1 MCAYCKTD
9 DSWIWGLADFRCRVR
24 GYVMLHG
31 IVSQLSLLL
40 RELAPHG
47 ARESGRQTDKQTR
60 GRKEREHARQRERRE
75 AIEGE
80 SEGEAYTLLNLN
92 TVINFQ

>member
-1 MCAYCKTD
+1 
-9 DSWIWGLADFRCRVR
+9 
-24 GYVMLHG
+24 MLHG

-47 ARESGRQTDKQTR
+47 ARESGRQTDKQT
-60 GRKEREHARQRERRE
+60 KRE
-75 AIEGE
+75 EGE
-80 SEGEAYTLLNLN
+80 RARETKREKGESKILEREAYTLLNLN